1 LDALI
6 PDYYRRVKASMQ
18 ALGKERFAELDDLLD
33 GVQEGIKAFD

>member
-1 LDALI
+1 
-6 PDYYRRVKASMQ
+6 MQ